1 MCPMDGLRQLEVSID
16 SMIVCA
22 SIFSCLFSVRMYYCI
37 ELSAGFDWFCA
48 SQVFII
54 IIIINTLSQYTGT

>member
-37 ELSAGFDWFCA
+37 ELSAGFALHKF
-48 SQVFII
+48 S
-54 IIIINTLSQYTGT
+54 LLLLL